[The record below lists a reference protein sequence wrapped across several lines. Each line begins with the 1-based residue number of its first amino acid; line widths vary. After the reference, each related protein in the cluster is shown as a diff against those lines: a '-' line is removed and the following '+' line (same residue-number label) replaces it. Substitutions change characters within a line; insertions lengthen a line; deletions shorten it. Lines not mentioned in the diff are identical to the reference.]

1 MARETK
7 PDQSHLSLESIE
19 RDLHDALRATGH
31 LMPLSEE
38 NVQRLEAVMSA
49 EDDIEDEEFVVP
61 PPILR
66 RKLKP
71 PARTLS
77 LEKKDVIGPSLARA
91 AREGNDISPEVEE
104 LMQKDREAAERD
116 MDDAHDEK

>member
-7 PDQSHLSLESIE
+7 PDQSHPSSENME
-19 RDLHDALRATGH
+19 RDLYDALRTTGR

-38 NVQRLEAVMSA
+38 DVQRLEAEMRA

-71 PARTLS
+71 PARIIS
-77 LEKKDVIGPSLARA
+77 LKKKDMIGPSLARA
-91 AREGNDISPEVEE
+91 AREGSDISPEVEAQ
-104 LMQKDREAAERD
+104 MQKDREAAERD
-116 MDDAHDEK
+116 MDGAHDEK